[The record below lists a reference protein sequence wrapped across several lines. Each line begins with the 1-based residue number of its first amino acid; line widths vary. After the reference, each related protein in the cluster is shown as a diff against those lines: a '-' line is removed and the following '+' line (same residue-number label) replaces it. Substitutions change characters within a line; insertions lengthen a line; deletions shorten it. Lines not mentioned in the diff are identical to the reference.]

1 MSKVGEITDVGKF
14 IREILTGN
22 PKLKNR
28 EVANL
33 VINHFPGQAFDG
45 PALRQRVANFKY
57 LENQKRTVHIVTKG
71 N

>member
-14 IREILTGN
+14 IRETLVGN
-22 PKLKNR
+22 PSLKNR
-28 EVANL
+28 EVADL
-33 VINHFPGQAFDG
+33 VIHHFPSQVFDG

-57 LENQKRTVHIVTKG
+57 LEKKKRTIHIVTKG